1 MQNLKRLNRGPND
14 GESGEWRKVSRR
26 QEEEEESEMKM
37 STRGQRNLYDVLILS
52 SSFRMNTLRHYTTVQ
67 VTPTHP
73 VNQHFKCTNGGNID
87 ELLCKDE
94 SSSETGSGT
103 KYYFREMNKY
113 PRNVSVWRCACCGRC
128 FPFSRLTTYLL
139 SCFVS
144 VSAPFPFSYFLYP
157 GGYIREEKEVVSI
170 QRNSLG
176 ERNGWMMMMM
186 IHEQKLRSISCCG
199 TFSGAVNPGVVGGGL
214 CVKWSVTLGK
224 FDSFFYSNKCWIFRI
239 WILLNGEWF
248 CWWMRNFYSISC
260 LGFWITRLFR
270 VIFGLSG

>member
-1 MQNLKRLNRGPND
+1 MHER
-14 GESGEWRKVSRR
+14 RKYRR
-26 QEEEEESEMKM
+26 
-37 STRGQRNLYDVLILS
+37 I
-52 SSFRMNTLRHYTTVQ
+52 TVQ
-67 VTPTHP
+67 RWV
-73 VNQHFKCTNGGNID
+73 
-87 ELLCKDE
+87 LLW
-94 SSSETGSGT
+94 TGSGT

-139 SCFVS
+139 SCSVS
-144 VSAPFPFSYFLYP
+144 VSVPFSFSYFLYP

-186 IHEQKLRSISCCG
+186 MIHEQKLRSISCCG
-199 TFSGAVNPGVVGGGL
+199 TFSGAVNPGVVGGGF

-239 WILLNGEWF
+239 WILLNGEW
-248 CWWMRNFYSISC
+248 WMVLLVNAKLLLNLMARVMNYPVIS
-260 LGFWITRLFR
+260 GSP
-270 VIFGLSG
+270 G